1 MNTRRL
7 LTSLFLL
14 GALALTVLILPG
26 LVTPAAV
33 GCFFDRAAAQED
45 NPCLAQEVTISA
57 QEAMILRAQG
67 TANALEVM
75 ALRLQMTVDAQAR
88 QLELMRTA
96 MPLSDTVSA
105 FAAEAEAEATVLPF
119 DDLTPTPP
127 PFVTQLAIVRV
138 QDAGSFGT
146 EAVEI
151 RNDGPVVDLSGW
163 SLIDQHGHVYRFGEL
178 RLFSGASLTVFT
190 RTGDDTPAAVF
201 WGLTEPVWSSGETA
215 ALLDASGRVQSTF
228 TLP

>member
-14 GALALTVLILPG
+14 GALALMVLILPG
-26 LVTPAAV
+26 LLSPAAV

-57 QEAMILRAQG
+57 QEALILRAQG

-96 MPLSDTVSA
+96 MPLGDTVSA
-105 FAAEAEAEATVLPF
+105 FAAQGEAAVLPF
-119 DDLTPTPP
+119 DNLTPTAPP
-127 PFVTQLAIVRV
+127 LVTQVAIFRV
-138 QDAGSFGT
+138 QNAGSFGA

-151 RNDGPVVDLSGW
+151 RNNGDVVDLSGW

-178 RLFSGASLTVFT
+178 RLFSGAALTVFT

-201 WGLTEPVWSSGETA
+201 WGLTEPVWSPGETA

-228 TLP
+228 TIP